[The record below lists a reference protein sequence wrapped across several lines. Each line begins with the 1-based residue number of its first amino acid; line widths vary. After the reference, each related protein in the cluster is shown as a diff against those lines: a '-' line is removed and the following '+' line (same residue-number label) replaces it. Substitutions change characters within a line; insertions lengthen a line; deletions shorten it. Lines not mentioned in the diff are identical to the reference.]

1 MNEDNRTAGNIYDA
15 DIISLF
21 QEIGDTFFK

>member
-15 DIISLF
+15 DNISLF